1 MADEVGLIVNVR
13 TRAAPGQLDRLRAD
27 VNGAVQQGAQKAF
40 EKPAPIKGLLNDFRT
55 KFDPA
60 KGFTEAAP
68 GTVPPTK
75 KADPMSGIFGDG
87 GGGAGGMLG
96 PLAALTIIGQG
107 MFDMVKKAVSILSQ
121 ASPALGAS
129 LNLIQRT
136 LMMTLK
142 PIGDLLAAF
151 LRPIARTM
159 REMHRRAHQAALQ
172 KGSPGSREYAEEYY
186 NVLLGEVRDRL
197 FEWLSSD
204 FLGAVQGLS
213 LGDFVNMSG
222 PGMVS
227 KIMGYDIGK
236 AVDDFLGDV
245 GGSLRRAGRDVR
257 NGLARVGTW
266 LANDVSGAILG
277 VGESVWNGLTGI
289 GNWLAVDVGGSLQ
302 RVGREIWDGLT
313 GIGTWLSTNVWG
325 AIRGVGENIWN
336 GLAGVGNWLSTNVS
350 GTIRNIGENIW
361 NGLVGVGAWLAN
373 DVWGAIR
380 GVGESVWNGLVGVGA
395 WLANDVWGAIRAVG
409 ESVWNG
415 LAGVGNWLANDV
427 WGAIRGVGENI
438 WNGLIGVG
446 NWLANDVWRAIRS
459 VGESVWTGL
468 TGVGDWLAT
477 NVWGAIRSIGESIWN
492 GLAGIGQWFVDV
504 IRNLFNHVVDS
515 ILSGLGL
522 GGGGGSGGNIIDNIA
537 QGIGDLGKTIGEIIN
552 PGGGGKWLPWFAD
565 GGYVPPTP
573 GGRIIGVAESGEGEW
588 IVPDSQV
595 QGFARSVLGGGG
607 GTVINN
613 YLTLS
618 GTVIGVDDLE
628 RRVRRIMDASAR
640 ESRRR

>member
-68 GTVPPTK
+68 GAVPPTK

-96 PLAALTIIGQG
+96 PLAALTIVGQG
-107 MFDMVKKAVSILSQ
+107 MFDMVKKAVGILSQ

-129 LNLIQRT
+129 LKLIQRT

-142 PIGDLLAAF
+142 PIGDLLASF

-172 KGSPGSREYAEEYY
+172 KGRPGSREYAEEYY
-186 NVLLGEVRDRL
+186 NVLLGEARDRL
-197 FEWLSSD
+197 SNWLSRD
-204 FLGAVQGLS
+204 FKDSFFGTVQGLS
-213 LGDFVNMSG
+213 LGDFINTTG
-222 PGMVS
+222 PGIVS
-227 KIMGYDIGK
+227 MMMGYDLGK

-245 GGSLRRAGRDVR
+245 GGSLQ
-257 NGLARVGTW
+257 RVGRE
-266 LANDVSGAILG
+266 I
-277 VGESVWNGLTGI
+277 WNGLTGI
-289 GNWLAVDVGGSLQ
+289 G
-302 RVGREIWDGLT
+302 T
-313 GIGTWLSTNVWG
+313 
-325 AIRGVGENIWN
+325 
-336 GLAGVGNWLSTNVS
+336 
-350 GTIRNIGENIW
+350 
-361 NGLVGVGAWLAN
+361 WLAN

-380 GVGESVWNGLVGVGA
+380 GVGESVWNGL
-395 WLANDVWGAIRAVG
+395 
-409 ESVWNG
+409 
-415 LAGVGNWLANDV
+415 
-427 WGAIRGVGENI
+427 
-438 WNGLIGVG
+438 
-446 NWLANDVWRAIRS
+446 
-459 VGESVWTGL
+459 T
-468 TGVGDWLAT
+468 
-477 NVWGAIRSIGESIWN
+477 
-492 GLAGIGQWFVDV
+492 GIGQWFANM
-504 IRNLFNHVVDS
+504 IRNLLDRVIDN

-628 RRVRRIMDASAR
+628 RRVKRIMDASAR

>member
-40 EKPAPIKGLLNDFRT
+40 EKPVPIKGLLSDFRT
-55 KFDPA
+55 KYDPA
-60 KGFTEAAP
+60 KGFTETAP
-68 GTVPPTK
+68 GGVPPTK
-75 KADPMSGIFGDG
+75 KADPMSGIFGGG

-107 MFDMVKKAVSILSQ
+107 TFDMVKKAVGILAQ

-129 LNLIQRT
+129 LKLIQRT

-142 PIGDLLAAF
+142 PIGDLLASF

-172 KGSPGSREYAEEYY
+172 KGRPGSREYAEEYY

-197 FEWLSSD
+197 SDWLSRD
-204 FLGAVQGLS
+204 FKDSFVGMVQGLS
-213 LGDFVNMSG
+213 LGDFVNTSG
-222 PGMVS
+222 PGIVS
-227 KIMGYDIGK
+227 KIMGYDLGK

-245 GGSLRRAGRDVR
+245 GGSLRR
-257 NGLARVGTW
+257 
-266 LANDVSGAILG
+266 
-277 VGESVWNGLTGI
+277 TGM
-289 GNWLAVDVGGSLQ
+289 
-302 RVGREIWDGLT
+302 E
-313 GIGTWLSTNVWG
+313 
-325 AIRGVGENIWN
+325 
-336 GLAGVGNWLSTNVS
+336 
-350 GTIRNIGENIW
+350 
-361 NGLVGVGAWLAN
+361 
-373 DVWGAIR
+373 
-380 GVGESVWNGLVGVGA
+380 
-395 WLANDVWGAIRAVG
+395 
-409 ESVWNG
+409 VWNG
-415 LAGVGNWLANDV
+415 LAGVGNWLATNV
-427 WGAIRGVGENI
+427 WGAIRGVGESI
-438 WNGLIGVG
+438 WNGLTGIGT
-446 NWLANDVWRAIRS
+446 WLANDVWGAIRS
-459 VGESVWTGL
+459 VGEG
-468 TGVGDWLAT
+468 
-477 NVWGAIRSIGESIWN
+477 IWN
-492 GLAGIGQWFVDV
+492 GLAGIGQWFADV
-504 IRNLFNHVVDS
+504 IRNLFERVVDS

-522 GGGGGSGGNIIDNIA
+522 GGGSGSGGNIIDNIA
-537 QGIGDLGKTIGEIIN
+537 QGIGDLGKSIGEIIN

-628 RRVRRIMDASAR
+628 RRVKRIMDASAR

>member
-40 EKPAPIKGLLNDFRT
+40 EKPVPIKGLLTDFRT
-55 KFDPA
+55 KYDPA
-60 KGFTEAAP
+60 KGFTEMTP
-68 GTVPPTK
+68 GAVPPTK
-75 KADPMSGIFGDG
+75 KADPMSGIFGGG

-96 PLAALTIIGQG
+96 PLAALTIVGQG
-107 MFDMVKKAVSILSQ
+107 MFDMAKKAVGILAQ

-129 LNLIQRT
+129 LKLIQKT

-172 KGSPGSREYAEEYY
+172 KGRPRSREYAEEYY

-197 FEWLSSD
+197 FEWLSRVSRE
-204 FLGAVQGLS
+204 FLGTLQGLS
-213 LGDFVNMSG
+213 LGDFINMTG

-227 KIMGYDIGK
+227 KIMGYDLGK
-236 AVDDFLGDV
+236 AVDDFLRDV
-245 GGSLRRAGRDVR
+245 GRSLDRAGRDVR
-257 NGLARVGTW
+257 NGLAGVGTWPANDVWGAIRTVGESAWNGLVGVGTW
-266 LANDVSGAILG
+266 LANDV
-277 VGESVWNGLTGI
+277 W
-289 GNWLAVDVGGSLQ
+289 
-302 RVGREIWDGLT
+302 R
-313 GIGTWLSTNVWG
+313 
-325 AIRGVGENIWN
+325 AIRGVGESIWN
-336 GLAGVGNWLSTNVS
+336 GLAGVGNWLSTNVW
-350 GTIRNIGENIW
+350 GTIRSIGENIW
-361 NGLVGVGAWLAN
+361 NGLTG
-373 DVWGAIR
+373 
-380 GVGESVWNGLVGVGA
+380 
-395 WLANDVWGAIRAVG
+395 
-409 ESVWNG
+409 
-415 LAGVGNWLANDV
+415 
-427 WGAIRGVGENI
+427 
-438 WNGLIGVG
+438 IGT
-446 NWLANDVWRAIRS
+446 WLANDVWRAIRT
-459 VGESVWTGL
+459 VGENIWNGL
-468 TGVGDWLAT
+468 AGVGTWLST

-492 GLAGIGQWFVDV
+492 GLVGVGAWLANDVWRAVRSVGESVWNGLAGVGTWLSTNVWGAIRGVGESIWNGLAGIGQWFAGV
-504 IRNLFNHVVDS
+504 IRNLFDRIVDS
-515 ILSGLGL
+515 ILSGLGF
-522 GGGGGSGGNIIDNIA
+522 GGGGGS
-537 QGIGDLGKTIGEIIN
+537 
-552 PGGGGKWLPWFAD
+552 GGKWLPWFAD

-628 RRVRRIMDASAR
+628 RRVKRIMDASAR

>member
-1 MADEVGLIVNVR
+1 MTENIGLIVRVR
-13 TRAAPGQLDRLRAD
+13 TEAQSGYLDRLRRDIAGTVHDGAKAAMSMPISTRRVFGD
-27 VNGAVQQGAQKAF
+27 VGKNIRDQVQDAARAPSPTRPPAQDGEAQ
-40 EKPAPIKGLLNDFRT
+40 
-55 KFDPA
+55 A
-60 KGFTEAAP
+60 KG
-68 GTVPPTK
+68 GMG
-75 KADPMSGIFGDG
+75 PMSGVLGK
-87 GGGAGGMLG
+87 GAGVLG
-96 PLAALTIIGQG
+96 PLAALTIVGQG
-107 MFDMVKKAVSILSQ
+107 TFDMVKKMVGILSQ

-129 LNLIQRT
+129 LKLIQRT

-142 PIGDLLAAF
+142 PIGDLLASF

-172 KGSPGSREYAEEYY
+172 KGRPGSREYAEEYY
-186 NVLLGEVRDRL
+186 NVLLGEARDRL
-197 FEWLSSD
+197 SDWLSRDFKDS
-204 FLGAVQGLS
+204 FLGTVQGLS

-227 KIMGYDIGK
+227 MILGYDLGK

-245 GGSLRRAGRDVR
+245 GGSLRRVSRDVR
-257 NGLARVGTW
+257 NGLAGVGTW

-289 GNWLAVDVGGSLQ
+289 GNWLATNVWGTIRTVGES
-302 RVGREIWDGLT
+302 VWNGLT
-313 GIGTWLSTNVWG
+313 GIGT
-325 AIRGVGENIWN
+325 
-336 GLAGVGNWLSTNVS
+336 
-350 GTIRNIGENIW
+350 
-361 NGLVGVGAWLAN
+361 WLAN

-380 GVGESVWNGLVGVGA
+380 
-395 WLANDVWGAIRAVG
+395 
-409 ESVWNG
+409 
-415 LAGVGNWLANDV
+415 
-427 WGAIRGVGENI
+427 
-438 WNGLIGVG
+438 
-446 NWLANDVWRAIRS
+446 S
-459 VGESVWTGL
+459 VGEG
-468 TGVGDWLAT
+468 
-477 NVWGAIRSIGESIWN
+477 IWN
-492 GLAGIGQWFVDV
+492 GLAGIGQWFADV
-504 IRNLFNHVVDS
+504 IRNLFNLVVDS

-522 GGGGGSGGNIIDNIA
+522 GGGSGSGGNILDNIA

-618 GTVIGVDDLE
+618 GTVIGVDDLD
-628 RRVRRIMDASAR
+628 RRVKRIMDASAR